1 MANYIFLDVDG
12 VLNSVSYFEKVG
24 YETEWDVDPE
34 AVKLLGKLCQEF
46 DCKVILSSSW
56 RRNLK
61 DDLTP
66 TDIVVKQRKWN
77 KKHGLTPETNTDL
90 LLRLLKEN
98 KINLIGKTDTDI
110 LLVDHL
116 KWDRIGQIYR
126 YIEKNLSDEDNFIIL
141 DDEDVIGEG
150 PNRYDYLKKNFI
162 QTDFNKKG
170 FDEVAYEK
178 AVQIFKETQ

>member
-24 YETEWDVDPE
+24 YETEWDVDPD

-46 DCKVILSSSW
+46 DCKVVLSSSW

-66 TDIVVKQRKWN
+66 TDTVIQQRKWYEE
-77 KKHGLTPETNTDL
+77 HGLTPETNTDL

-98 KINLIGKTDTDI
+98 KINLVGKTDIDI

-116 KWDRIGQIYR
+116 KWDRVGQIYR
-126 YIEKNLSDEDNFIIL
+126 YIEKNLTDKDKFIIL

-150 PNRYDYLKKNFI
+150 PNRYFYLKKNFI
-162 QTDFNKKG
+162 QTDFNDKG
-170 FDEVAYEK
+170 FDQQAYKK
-178 AVQIFKETQ
+178 AVQIFKEL